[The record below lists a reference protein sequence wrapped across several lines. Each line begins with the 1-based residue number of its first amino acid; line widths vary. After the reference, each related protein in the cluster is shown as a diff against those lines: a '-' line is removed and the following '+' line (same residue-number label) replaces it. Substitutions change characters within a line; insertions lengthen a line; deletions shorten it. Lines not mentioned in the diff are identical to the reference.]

1 MSDQD
6 NIKDEAININEE
18 EWLSPALQIALHL
31 SSEIIQ
37 ASINMIDEHI
47 SHHYLHMP
55 YHTSSLSGEDWVQE
69 LLTRHPWCIQ
79 NELSLDWGTFLI
91 LIKALQVAGLQ
102 SSHHVSIE
110 EQLVIFLYTTVT
122 GMSSIHVGE
131 CFQWSWDT
139 ITK

>member
-1 MSDQD
+1 MSDKD
-6 NIKDEAININEE
+6 NIKDKAININEE
-18 EWLSPALQIALHL
+18 EWLSPALQIALYL

-47 SHHYLHMP
+47 SHYYLHMP

-69 LLTRHPWCIQ
+69 LLTGHPWCIQ
-79 NELSLDWGTFLI
+79 NELGLDRGTFLI

-102 SSHHVSIE
+102 SLCHVSTE
-110 EQLVIFLYTTVT
+110 EQLVIFLYTVVT

-131 CFQWSWDT
+131 NFQRSLDT

>member
-6 NIKDEAININEE
+6 NIKDEAINEE

-47 SHHYLHMP
+47 SCYYLHMP

-69 LLTRHPWCIQ
+69 LLTRHPQHIQ
-79 NELSLDWGTFLI
+79 NELSLDRDTFLI
-91 LIKALQVAGLQ
+91 LIKALQVASLQ

-110 EQLVIFLYTTVT
+110 EQLVIFLYTMVT

-131 CFQWSWDT
+131 CFQ
-139 ITK
+139 

>member
-6 NIKDEAININEE
+6 NIEDEAINEE

-47 SHHYLHMP
+47 SHHYLCMP

-69 LLTRHPWCIQ
+69 LLTRHP
-79 NELSLDWGTFLI
+79 
-91 LIKALQVAGLQ
+91 
-102 SSHHVSIE
+102 
-110 EQLVIFLYTTVT
+110 
-122 GMSSIHVGE
+122 
-131 CFQWSWDT
+131 
-139 ITK
+139 